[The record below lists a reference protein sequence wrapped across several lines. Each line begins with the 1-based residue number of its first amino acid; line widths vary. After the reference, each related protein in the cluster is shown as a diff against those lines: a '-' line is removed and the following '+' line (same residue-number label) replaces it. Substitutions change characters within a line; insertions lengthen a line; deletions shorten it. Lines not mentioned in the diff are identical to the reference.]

1 VPPYLAVTL
10 EDLRRKFWW
19 LGPSSKDSYIV
30 LLEGDTVTI
39 KVIQCSWNRRTQKYE
54 EAVAGD
60 FHALGLKVKWQPF
73 FSEKLRGEM
82 EKAREKAGARFD
94 EGEFVEMQR
103 EAELRRETRGG

>member
-1 VPPYLAVTL
+1 M
-10 EDLRRKFWW
+10 
-19 LGPSSKDSYIV
+19 S
-30 LLEGDTVTI
+30 LEGDTVTI

-60 FHALGLKVKWQPF
+60 FHALGLKVKWRPF
-73 FSEKLRGEM
+73 FSEKLRGEI